1 MDDLEEIVID
11 GKRTGTEQPPRQE
24 TALTTMD
31 GYMEE
36 VHFIMVSFL
45 GFKCYVRDFVLLFTL
60 IFQSDLVLAHPITF
74 FHLRKLVQKLQNFSY
89 Q

>member
-1 MDDLEEIVID
+1 MEDLEEIVID

-36 VHFIMVSFL
+36 VHFIMVPFL
-45 GFKCYVRDFVLLFTL
+45 GFKC
-60 IFQSDLVLAHPITF
+60 SHPIGPVMSETLF
-74 FHLRKLVQKLQNFSY
+74 YFLH
-89 Q
+89 